1 MATKKKTSSARKK
14 NSGKKTTTGR
24 KKQNSSVQ
32 TFTWRTELLLFAC
45 LAAAIL
51 LFIGNIGKGGIVGNA
66 LSNGAFGLFGMLAY
80 VFPVPVFLVPA
91 FLISNRQDSRQGSAY
106 SGRVIMK
113 VTAGILLFLFLCVFA
128 HIVCFWDQ
136 TPGKVTDLYVQCAAK
151 HSGGG
156 LIGGL
161 LGILFSKSFGMMG
174 AILLDLL
181 ILIVCVV
188 LLTEQSFFK
197 GVSRGGHKV
206 YESARADAVR
216 RKTRAQERSRTRG
229 ELKNAQRERKAAER
243 ENRRMNRKVTG
254 VSLDTKIQPESAV
267 GENAELRELA
277 LDAGQQPVKKI

>member
-1 MATKKKTSSARKK
+1 M
-14 NSGKKTTTGR
+14 
-24 KKQNSSVQ
+24 Q

-188 LLTEQSFFK
+188 
-197 GVSRGGHKV
+197 
-206 YESARADAVR
+206 
-216 RKTRAQERSRTRG
+216 
-229 ELKNAQRERKAAER
+229 
-243 ENRRMNRKVTG
+243 
-254 VSLDTKIQPESAV
+254 
-267 GENAELRELA
+267 
-277 LDAGQQPVKKI
+277 